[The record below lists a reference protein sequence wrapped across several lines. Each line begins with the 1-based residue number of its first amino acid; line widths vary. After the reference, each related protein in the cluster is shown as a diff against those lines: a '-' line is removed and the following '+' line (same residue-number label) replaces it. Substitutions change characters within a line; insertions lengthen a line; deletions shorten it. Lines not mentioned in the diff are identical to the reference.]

1 MFRQT
6 QYEEHWAADAL
17 MMNEDGHQGGDGHQP
32 GCGVDPVDTPPLG
45 LMQSNRTDSINSTTV
60 VRRVF

>member
-1 MFRQT
+1 MFRQ
-6 QYEEHWAADAL
+6 YEEQWAADAL

-32 GCGVDPVDTPPLG
+32 GGGVEPVETLPLG